1 MQTLCWSFSV
11 HSLRWSFS
19 NMALIELSRFPG
31 TPKERYRVP
40 NGTFFY
46 EWLADNDATFHRD
59 LLIVRNGVKLSE
71 DDELAFELNELDVIQ
86 IFDQPKGIVE
96 DILSPIFKVVGQ
108 VFSFLAPKPAI
119 ANTGGN
125 SVDSPNNSLT
135 GQTNTARVYKAKPD
149 IYGQI
154 RSFPDLIQESL
165 FEYVRQSE
173 NDGGLKY
180 VTEWMCVGIG
190 KYDYE
195 SVRYSE
201 SSLGSMAGAEYQFY
215 QPGETIPTI
224 NEGYSFDDVDGQ
236 EIPGPNES
244 DNFPVET
251 ASANTV
257 VSGNYAGGQISMKI
271 VKQTEFDYFMGLV
284 LPHAVTFTIN
294 VTYNTSTGSVTKD
307 ALFSGVLISA
317 VETNDGAVTN
327 PVRWYTFTMNQLS
340 GPPDIPAGAKINTT
354 KFILNDNEALVVG
367 PFFSPVESRELWLH
381 TQSSLGG
388 GDYTDWK
395 VVIWKIDD
403 KYNQIP
409 GTQQTFVYHQGTPH
423 DSDSEVFYRTDKIRP
438 AGGFGKYAINF
449 QRTNNSNDHSILKV
463 EEIHAVNVR
472 SNVVHPTDTLVRVKV
487 RATEN
492 ALGSRDRKY
501 NALVT
506 RHTISYKL
514 DTQEVD
520 YTLRPSRSFA
530 DAVAHTWLIMGQQPV
545 SSIDLYGLYSIAESL
560 PDERLGYFDY
570 TFDDEN
576 DSLGDRVQAICNAA
590 SVVAYWDDG
599 VLTFTRDQKVNYP
612 AAVFNRANMKTDE
625 YKMTYEATLPG
636 GYDGVQVSYVHPTT
650 NNKTYINYRVLN
662 GAIVEQEAENPN
674 KLEIVGF
681 RNEYQARER
690 AMREVKRLIYSR
702 VKMNAKVF
710 EDGIIQVGSVI
721 QMPDIYDS
729 NQQQGYIT
737 GRAGNNF
744 DTSEPITFSGSMY
757 VLVTDSL
764 GNPTLRYPA
773 SPRIDTRYGFTAAI
787 PNIQLNIWN
796 GDTVQLPSRYLIA
809 TVEELDSQLWTVNS
823 IKPNTDNTVSL
834 TVSEYSDSI
843 YS

>member
-1 MQTLCWSFSV
+1 
-11 HSLRWSFS
+11 
-19 NMALIELSRFPG
+19 MALIELQRFPG

-40 NGTFFY
+40 NGTLFY
-46 EWLADNDATFHRD
+46 DWLVANDATFHRD
-59 LLIVRNGVKLSE
+59 LLIVRNGVKLCD
-71 DDELAFELNELDVIQ
+71 DDELAFELSELDNIQ
-86 IFDQPKGIVE
+86 IFDQPKGIVS
-96 DILSPIFKVVGQ
+96 DILSPIFKVVGS

-125 SVDSPNNSLT
+125 TVDSPNNSLT

-149 IYGQI
+149 IYGQV

-165 FEYVRQSE
+165 FEYISTGVR
-173 NDGGLKY
+173 DGGKKY
-180 VTEWMCVGIG
+180 VTEWMCIGIG
-190 KYDYE
+190 KYNYE

-201 SSLGSMAGAEYQFY
+201 SSLGSMAGAEYQFI
-215 QPGETIPTI
+215 QPGEVIPSI

-236 EIPGPNES
+236 EVPGANQGES
-244 DNFPVET
+244 FPVET
-251 ASANTV
+251 ATANTV
-257 VSGNYAGGQISMKI
+257 VSGTYAGGQIAVKI
-271 VKQTEFDYFMGLV
+271 VKQAEFDYFMGLV
-284 LPHAVTFTIN
+284 LPHAVSFDIN
-294 VTYNTSTGSVTKD
+294 VTYATASGSVTTD
-307 ALFSGVLISA
+307 ATFSGTLVSA
-317 VETNDGAVTN
+317 VETNDGAVIN
-327 PVRWYTFTMNQLS
+327 PVRWYTFTMGDLD
-340 GPPDIPAGAKINTT
+340 GPPDIPATATINTT
-354 KFILNDNEALVVG
+354 KFVLNDNEALVVG
-367 PFFSPVESRELWLH
+367 PFFSPVESTQLWIH
-381 TQSSLGG
+381 TQSSLGPKKQ
-388 GDYTDWK
+388 TNWK
-395 VVIWKIDD
+395 VVLWKIDD
-403 KYNQIP
+403 DYNMIP
-409 GTQQTFVYHQGTPH
+409 GTQQTLVFKQTTWHKQ
-423 DSDSEVFYRTDKIRP
+423 DSETFYRTDKIVP
-438 AGGFGKYAINF
+438 TGGFGKYAINL
-449 QRTNNSNDHSILKV
+449 QRTDNSGDASILKL

-472 SNVVHPTDTLVRVKV
+472 TNVVHPTDTLVRVKV

-506 RHTISYKL
+506 RHTITYDL
-514 DTQEVD
+514 DTQTVD
-520 YTLRPSRSFA
+520 YTLRASRSFA
-530 DAVAHTWLIMGQQPV
+530 DAVAHTWLIMGEQPV

-590 SVVAYWDDG
+590 SVIAYWDDG
-599 VLTFTRDQKVNYP
+599 VLTFTRDQKVDYP

-674 KLEIVGF
+674 KIEIVGF

-690 AMREVKRLIYSR
+690 ALRETRRLIYSR

-710 EDGIIQVGSVI
+710 EDGIMQVGSVVQI
-721 QMPDIYDS
+721 ADIYDS

-744 DTSEPITFSGSMY
+744 DTSEPITFTGSMY

-773 SPRIDTRYGFTAAI
+773 TARADTKYGFTAAI
-787 PNIQLNIWN
+787 PEIQLNIWN

-809 TVEELDSQLWTVNS
+809 TVEELNSQLWKVNS

-834 TVSEYSDSI
+834 TVAEYSDAI
-843 YS
+843 YQ

>member
-1 MQTLCWSFSV
+1 
-11 HSLRWSFS
+11 
-19 NMALIELSRFPG
+19 MALIELSRFPG

-40 NGTFFY
+40 NGTIFY
-46 EWLADNDATFHRD
+46 DWLAVNDNNLHRD
-59 LLIVRNGVKLSE
+59 LLIVRNGVKLEE
-71 DDELAFELNELDVIQ
+71 DDELAFEMCEMDTVQL
-86 IFDQPKGIVE
+86 FDQPKGAIG
-96 DILSPIFKVVGQ
+96 DAISSIFKVVGQ

-119 ANTGGN
+119 ANTGGET
-125 SVDSPNNSLT
+125 VDSPNNSLT

-149 IYGQI
+149 IYGQV
-154 RSFPDLIQESL
+154 RSYPDLIQESL
-165 FEYVRQSE
+165 FEYVASSG

-180 VTEWMCVGIG
+180 VTEWMCIGIG
-190 KYDYE
+190 RYGYE

-215 QPGETIPTI
+215 QPGEVIPVLH
-224 NEGYSFDDVDGQ
+224 EGYPFDDVDGQ
-236 EIPGPNES
+236 EVPGPNES
-244 DNFPVET
+244 DDFPVE
-251 ASANTV
+251 SAAADTV
-257 VSGNYAGGQISMKI
+257 VSGTYSGGQIAIKI
-271 VKQTEFDYFMGLV
+271 VKQSEFDYFMGLV
-284 LPHAVTFTIN
+284 LPHSVTFEIN
-294 VTYNTSTGSVTKD
+294 VTYSTASGPVTED
-307 ALFSGVLISA
+307 VVFSGTLISA
-317 VETNDGAVTN
+317 VQTDDGAVID
-327 PVRWYTFTMNQLS
+327 PVEWYTFTMADLS
-340 GPPDIPAGAKINTT
+340 GPSNVPASATINTT
-354 KFILNDNEALVVG
+354 KFVLNDNEALVVG
-367 PFFSPVESRELWLH
+367 PFFSPVESTELWIH

-388 GDYTDWK
+388 RNDTDWNVK
-395 VVIWKIDD
+395 IWKIDD
-403 KYNQIP
+403 DYNQVP
-409 GTQQTFVYHQGTPH
+409 GTEQTFHYHVRN
-423 DSDSEVFYRTDKIRP
+423 DNKSASKVFYRTDKITP
-438 AGGFGKYAINF
+438 AGGLGKYAINF
-449 QRTNNSNDHSILKV
+449 QRTNNSNDASILKV
-463 EEIHAVNVR
+463 EEIHAVNIR
-472 SNVVHPTDTLVRVKV
+472 TSVVHPTDTLVRVKV

-492 ALGSRDRKY
+492 ALGSRERKY

-506 RHTISYKL
+506 RYTISYDL

-530 DAVAHTWLIMGQQPV
+530 DAVAHTWLVMGNQLV
-545 SSIDLYGLYSIAESL
+545 SSIDLYGLYSIAEGL

-590 SVVAYWDDG
+590 SVTAYWDDG
-599 VLTFTRDQKVNYP
+599 VLTFTRDQKVTHP
-612 AAVFNRANMKTDE
+612 ASVFNRANMKTDE
-625 YKMTYEATLPG
+625 YKITYEATLPG

-674 KLEIVGF
+674 KMEIVGF

-690 AMREVKRLIYSR
+690 ALRETKRLIYSR

-737 GRAGNNF
+737 GRSGNSF
-744 DTSEPITFSGSMY
+744 DTSEPIAFTGSMY

-773 SPRIDTRYGFTAAI
+773 TARADTKYGFTAAI

-796 GDTVQLPSRYLIA
+796 GNTVQLPSRYLIA
-809 TVEELDSQLWTVNS
+809 TVDELDSQLWTVNS

-834 TVSEYSDSI
+834 TVAEYSDAI
-843 YS
+843 YQ

>member
-1 MQTLCWSFSV
+1 
-11 HSLRWSFS
+11 
-19 NMALIELSRFPG
+19 MALIELQRFPG

-40 NGTFFY
+40 NGTLFY
-46 EWLADNDATFHRD
+46 DWLAANDATFHRD
-59 LLIVRNGVKLSE
+59 LLIFRNGVKLSE
-71 DDELAFELNELDVIQ
+71 DDELAFELSELDKIQ

-215 QPGETIPTI
+215 QPGETIPAI

-403 KYNQIP
+403 NYNQIP

-599 VLTFTRDQKVNYP
+599 VLTFTRDQKVDYP

-773 SPRIDTRYGFTAAI
+773 SPRTDTKYGFTAAI

>member
-1 MQTLCWSFSV
+1 MRC
-11 HSLRWSFS
+11 
-19 NMALIELSRFPG
+19 
-31 TPKERYRVP
+31 RVP
-40 NGTFFY
+40 NGTIFY
-46 EWLADNDATFHRD
+46 DWLAANDASFHRD
-59 LLIVRNGVKLSE
+59 LLIVRNGVRLE
-71 DDELAFELNELDVIQ
+71 DDDELAFELSELDSIQ
-86 IFDQPKGIVE
+86 IFDQPKGIVS
-96 DILSPIFKVVGQ
+96 DILSPIFKVVGT
-108 VFSFLAPKPAI
+108 VFAFLAPKPAI

-125 SVDSPNNSLT
+125 TVDSPNNSLT

-149 IYGQI
+149 IYGQV

-165 FEYVRQSE
+165 FEYISTGVR
-173 NDGGLKY
+173 DGGKKY
-180 VTEWMCVGIG
+180 VTEWMCIGIG

-201 SSLGSMAGAEYQFY
+201 SSLGSMAGAEYQFIP
-215 QPGETIPTI
+215 PGEVIPSI

-236 EIPGPNES
+236 EVPGANQGES
-244 DNFPVET
+244 FPVET
-251 ASANTV
+251 ATANTV
-257 VSGNYAGGQISMKI
+257 VSGTYAGGQIAMKI
-271 VKQTEFDYFMGLV
+271 VKQASFDYFMGLV
-284 LPHAVTFTIN
+284 LPHAVTFDIN
-294 VTYNTSTGSVTKD
+294 VTYATASGSVTTD
-307 ALFSGVLISA
+307 ATFSGTLVSA
-317 VETNDGAVTN
+317 VETNDGAVIN
-327 PVRWYTFTMNQLS
+327 PVRWYTFTMGDLD
-340 GPPDIPAGAKINTT
+340 GPPDIPANATINTT
-354 KFILNDNEALVVG
+354 KFVLNDNEALVVG
-367 PFFSPVESRELWLH
+367 PFFSPVESTQLWIH
-381 TQSSLGG
+381 TQSSLGAKKQ
-388 GDYTDWK
+388 TNWK
-395 VVIWKIDD
+395 VVLWKIDD
-403 KYNQIP
+403 NYNMVP
-409 GTQQTFVYHQGTPH
+409 GTQQTLTFQQTTWHKQ
-423 DSDSEVFYRTDKIRP
+423 DSETFYRTDKITP
-438 AGGFGKYAINF
+438 IGGFGKYAINL
-449 QRTNNSNDHSILKV
+449 QRTDNSGDASILKL

-472 SNVVHPTDTLVRVKV
+472 TNVVHPTDTLVRVKV

-506 RHTISYKL
+506 RHTISYNL
-514 DTQEVD
+514 STQSVD

-530 DAVAHTWLIMGQQPV
+530 DAVAHTWLIMGEQLV

-560 PDERLGYFDY
+560 PDDRLGYFDY

-599 VLTFTRDQKVNYP
+599 VLTFTRDQKVDYP
-612 AAVFNRANMKTDE
+612 AAVFNRANMKTEE
-625 YKMTYEATLPG
+625 YKLTYESTLPG
-636 GYDGVQVSYVHPTT
+636 GYDGVQVYYVHPTT

-690 AMREVKRLIYSR
+690 ALRETKRLIYSR

-744 DTSEPITFSGSMY
+744 DTGEPIAFTGSMY

-773 SPRIDTRYGFTAAI
+773 TARSDTKYGFTAAI

-834 TVSEYSDSI
+834 TVAEYSDAI

>member
-1 MQTLCWSFSV
+1 
-11 HSLRWSFS
+11 
-19 NMALIELSRFPG
+19 
-31 TPKERYRVP
+31 
-40 NGTFFY
+40 
-46 EWLADNDATFHRD
+46 
-59 LLIVRNGVKLSE
+59 
-71 DDELAFELNELDVIQ
+71 
-86 IFDQPKGIVE
+86 
-96 DILSPIFKVVGQ
+96 
-108 VFSFLAPKPAI
+108 
-119 ANTGGN
+119 
-125 SVDSPNNSLT
+125 
-135 GQTNTARVYKAKPD
+135 
-149 IYGQI
+149 
-154 RSFPDLIQESL
+154 
-165 FEYVRQSE
+165 
-173 NDGGLKY
+173 
-180 VTEWMCVGIG
+180 
-190 KYDYE
+190 
-195 SVRYSE
+195 
-201 SSLGSMAGAEYQFY
+201 
-215 QPGETIPTI
+215 
-224 NEGYSFDDVDGQ
+224 
-236 EIPGPNES
+236 
-244 DNFPVET
+244 
-251 ASANTV
+251 
-257 VSGNYAGGQISMKI
+257 
-271 VKQTEFDYFMGLV
+271 
-284 LPHAVTFTIN
+284 
-294 VTYNTSTGSVTKD
+294 
-307 ALFSGVLISA
+307 
-317 VETNDGAVTN
+317 
-327 PVRWYTFTMNQLS
+327 
-340 GPPDIPAGAKINTT
+340 
-354 KFILNDNEALVVG
+354 
-367 PFFSPVESRELWLH
+367 
-381 TQSSLGG
+381 
-388 GDYTDWK
+388 
-395 VVIWKIDD
+395 
-403 KYNQIP
+403 
-409 GTQQTFVYHQGTPH
+409 
-423 DSDSEVFYRTDKIRP
+423 
-438 AGGFGKYAINF
+438 
-449 QRTNNSNDHSILKV
+449 
-463 EEIHAVNVR
+463 
-472 SNVVHPTDTLVRVKV
+472 PTDTLVRVKV

-492 ALGSRDRKY
+492 ALGSRERKY

-506 RHTISYKL
+506 RHTITYDL
-514 DTQEVD
+514 DTQTVD

-530 DAVAHTWLIMGQQPV
+530 DAVAHTWLIIGEQPV

-599 VLTFTRDQKVNYP
+599 VLTFTRDQKVDYP

-690 AMREVKRLIYSR
+690 ALRETKRLIYSR

-744 DTSEPITFSGSMY
+744 DTSEPITFTGSMY

-773 SPRIDTRYGFTAAI
+773 TARGDTKYGFTAAI
-787 PNIQLNIWN
+787 PDIQLNIWN

-834 TVSEYSDSI
+834 TVAEYSDAI
-843 YS
+843 YE

>member
-1 MQTLCWSFSV
+1 
-11 HSLRWSFS
+11 
-19 NMALIELSRFPG
+19 MALIELQRFPG

-40 NGTFFY
+40 NGTLFY
-46 EWLADNDATFHRD
+46 DWLASNDATFHRD
-59 LLIVRNGVKLSE
+59 LLIVRNGVKLGD
-71 DDELAFELNELDVIQ
+71 DDELAFELSELDTIQ

-96 DILSPIFKVVGQ
+96 DILSPIFKVVGT
-108 VFSFLAPKPAI
+108 VFAFLAPKPAI

-125 SVDSPNNSLT
+125 TVDSPNNSLT

-149 IYGQI
+149 IYGQV

-165 FEYVRQSE
+165 FEYISTGVR
-173 NDGGLKY
+173 DGGKKY

-201 SSLGSMAGAEYQFY
+201 SSLGSMAGAEYQFI
-215 QPGETIPTI
+215 QPGEVIPSI

-236 EIPGPNES
+236 EVPGANQGES
-244 DNFPVET
+244 FPIET
-251 ASANTV
+251 ATANTV
-257 VSGNYAGGQISMKI
+257 VSGTYAGGQIAMKI
-271 VKQTEFDYFMGLV
+271 VKQAEFDYFMGLV
-284 LPHAVTFTIN
+284 LPHAVTFDIN
-294 VTYNTSTGSVTKD
+294 VTYATASGPVTTD
-307 ALFSGVLISA
+307 ATFSGTLVSA
-317 VETNDGAVTN
+317 VETNDGAVVN
-327 PVRWYTFTMNQLS
+327 PVRWYTFTMGDLD
-340 GPPDIPAGAKINTT
+340 GPPDIPATATINTT
-354 KFILNDNEALVVG
+354 KFVLNDNEALVVG
-367 PFFSPVESRELWLH
+367 PFFSPVESTQLWIH
-381 TQSSLGG
+381 TQSSLGPKKQ
-388 GDYTDWK
+388 TNWK
-395 VVIWKIDD
+395 VVLWKIDD
-403 KYNQIP
+403 DYNMIP
-409 GTQQTFVYHQGTPH
+409 GTQQTLVYQQTTWHKQ
-423 DSDSEVFYRTDKIRP
+423 DSETFYRTDKIVP
-438 AGGFGKYAINF
+438 TGGFGKYAISL
-449 QRTNNSNDHSILKV
+449 QRTDNSGDASILKL

-472 SNVVHPTDTLVRVKV
+472 TNVVHPTDTLVRVKV

-492 ALGSRDRKY
+492 ALGSRERKY

-506 RHTISYKL
+506 RHTITYNL
-514 DTQEVD
+514 DTQTVD

-530 DAVAHTWLIMGQQPV
+530 DAVAHTWLIMGEQPV

-599 VLTFTRDQKVNYP
+599 VLTFTRDQKVDYP

-690 AMREVKRLIYSR
+690 ALRETKRLIYSR

-744 DTSEPITFSGSMY
+744 DTSEPIAFTGSMY

-773 SPRIDTRYGFTAAI
+773 SARSDTKYGFTAAI
-787 PNIQLNIWN
+787 PDIQLNIWN

-834 TVSEYSDSI
+834 TIAEYSDAI
-843 YS
+843 YQ

>member
-1 MQTLCWSFSV
+1 
-11 HSLRWSFS
+11 
-19 NMALIELSRFPG
+19 
-31 TPKERYRVP
+31 
-40 NGTFFY
+40 
-46 EWLADNDATFHRD
+46 
-59 LLIVRNGVKLSE
+59 
-71 DDELAFELNELDVIQ
+71 
-86 IFDQPKGIVE
+86 
-96 DILSPIFKVVGQ
+96 
-108 VFSFLAPKPAI
+108 
-119 ANTGGN
+119 
-125 SVDSPNNSLT
+125 
-135 GQTNTARVYKAKPD
+135 
-149 IYGQI
+149 
-154 RSFPDLIQESL
+154 
-165 FEYVRQSE
+165 
-173 NDGGLKY
+173 
-180 VTEWMCVGIG
+180 
-190 KYDYE
+190 
-195 SVRYSE
+195 
-201 SSLGSMAGAEYQFY
+201 
-215 QPGETIPTI
+215 
-224 NEGYSFDDVDGQ
+224 
-236 EIPGPNES
+236 
-244 DNFPVET
+244 
-251 ASANTV
+251 
-257 VSGNYAGGQISMKI
+257 
-271 VKQTEFDYFMGLV
+271 
-284 LPHAVTFTIN
+284 
-294 VTYNTSTGSVTKD
+294 
-307 ALFSGVLISA
+307 
-317 VETNDGAVTN
+317 
-327 PVRWYTFTMNQLS
+327 
-340 GPPDIPAGAKINTT
+340 
-354 KFILNDNEALVVG
+354 
-367 PFFSPVESRELWLH
+367 
-381 TQSSLGG
+381 
-388 GDYTDWK
+388 
-395 VVIWKIDD
+395 
-403 KYNQIP
+403 
-409 GTQQTFVYHQGTPH
+409 
-423 DSDSEVFYRTDKIRP
+423 
-438 AGGFGKYAINF
+438 
-449 QRTNNSNDHSILKV
+449 
-463 EEIHAVNVR
+463 
-472 SNVVHPTDTLVRVKV
+472 VRVKV

-492 ALGSRDRKY
+492 ALGSRERKY

-506 RHTISYKL
+506 RHTITYDL
-514 DTQEVD
+514 DTQTVD

-530 DAVAHTWLIMGQQPV
+530 DAVAHTWLIMGEQPV

-599 VLTFTRDQKVNYP
+599 VLTFTRDQKVDYP

-690 AMREVKRLIYSR
+690 ALRETKRMIYSR

-744 DTSEPITFSGSMY
+744 DTSEPIVFTGSMY

-773 SPRIDTRYGFTAAI
+773 TARTDTKYGFTAAI

-834 TVSEYSDSI
+834 TVAEYSDAI
-843 YS
+843 YQ

>member
-1 MQTLCWSFSV
+1 
-11 HSLRWSFS
+11 
-19 NMALIELSRFPG
+19 MALIELQRFPG

-40 NGTFFY
+40 NGTLFY
-46 EWLADNDATFHRD
+46 DWLAANDATFHRD
-59 LLIVRNGVKLSE
+59 LLIVRNGVKLGD
-71 DDELAFELNELDVIQ
+71 DDELAFELCELDTVQ
-86 IFDQPKGIVE
+86 IFDQPKGIIG
-96 DILSPIFKVVGQ
+96 DILSPIFKVVGA

-125 SVDSPNNSLT
+125 TIDSPNNSLT

-165 FEYVRQSE
+165 FEYVRQSDT
-173 NDGGLKY
+173 DGGLKY
-180 VTEWMCVGIG
+180 VTEWMCIGIG

-201 SSLGSMAGAEYQFY
+201 SSLGSMAGAEFQFY
-215 QPGETIPTI
+215 QPGEVIPTI
-224 NEGYSFDDVDGQ
+224 NEGYGFDDVDGQ
-236 EIPGPNES
+236 EVPGQNES
-244 DNFPVET
+244 DNFPIET
-251 ASANTV
+251 ATATTV
-257 VSGNYAGGQISMKI
+257 VSGTYSGGQIAVKI
-271 VKQTEFDYFMGLV
+271 IKQADFDYFMGLV

-294 VTYNTSTGSVTKD
+294 VTYSTPTGNVTQD
-307 ALFSGVLISA
+307 VDFSGTLISA
-317 VETNDGAVTN
+317 VETNDGAVVN
-327 PVRWYTFTMNQLS
+327 PVRWYTFTMGDLI
-340 GPPDIPAGAKINTT
+340 GPPDVPATATINTK

-367 PFFSPVESRELWLH
+367 PFFSPVESAQLWLH
-381 TQSSLGG
+381 TQVQLGG
-388 GDYTDWK
+388 KKSADWK
-395 VVIWKIDD
+395 VTIWKIDD
-403 KYNQIP
+403 DYNQVP
-409 GTQQTFVYHQGTPH
+409 GTQQTFTYHQGTPH
-423 DSDSEVFYRTDKIRP
+423 KSSSEVFYRTDKLTPI
-438 AGGFGKYAINF
+438 GGFGKYAINF
-449 QRTNNSNDHSILKV
+449 QRTDNSSDASILKV
-463 EEIHAVNVR
+463 EEIHSVNVR
-472 SNVVHPTDTLVRVKV
+472 TNVVHPTDTLVRVKV

-506 RHTISYKL
+506 RQTISYNL
-514 DTQEVD
+514 VTQAVD
-520 YTLRPSRSFA
+520 YTLRASRSFA
-530 DAVAHTWLIMGQQPV
+530 DAVAHTWLIMGEQPV

-560 PDERLGYFDY
+560 PDNRLGYFDY

-599 VLTFTRDQKVNYP
+599 VLTFTRDQKVDYP
-612 AAVFNRANMKTDE
+612 AAVFNRANMKTYE

-662 GAIVEQEAENPN
+662 GAIVEQEADNPN
-674 KLEIVGF
+674 KLDIPGF

-690 AMREVKRLIYSR
+690 ALRETKRLIYSR
-702 VKMNAKVF
+702 AKMNAKVF
-710 EDGIIQVGSVI
+710 EDGIMQVGSVVQI
-721 QMPDIYDS
+721 ADIYDS

-744 DTSEPITFSGSMY
+744 DTSEPIAFTGSMY

-773 SPRIDTRYGFTAAI
+773 KARTDTKYGFNATI
-787 PNIQLNIWN
+787 PDIQLNIWN

-834 TVSEYSDSI
+834 TVAEYSDAI
-843 YS
+843 YQ

>member
-1 MQTLCWSFSV
+1 
-11 HSLRWSFS
+11 
-19 NMALIELSRFPG
+19 MALIELSRFPG

-40 NGTFFY
+40 NGTLFY
-46 EWLADNDATFHRD
+46 DWLADNDATFHRD

-403 KYNQIP
+403 NYNQIP

-492 ALGSRDRKY
+492 ALGSRERKY

-506 RHTISYKL
+506 RHTITYNL
-514 DTQEVD
+514 DTQKVD

-599 VLTFTRDQKVNYP
+599 VLTFTRDQKVDYP

-681 RNEYQARER
+681 RNEYQTRER

-737 GRAGNNF
+737 GRSGNNF
-744 DTSEPITFSGSMY
+744 DTSEPITFSGDMY

-773 SPRIDTRYGFTAAI
+773 TARSDTKYGFTAAI